1 MMTGDKISAARA
13 LEIGMIYRV
22 VPNDQLATEATK
34 LAQTLAEM
42 PTRGL
47 ALTKR
52 ALNASMGNNLDSQLE
67 LEEELQREAGRTRD
81 FEEGV
86 AAFKEKRPPVFK
98 GE

>member
-1 MMTGDKISAARA
+1 
-13 LEIGMIYRV
+13 
-22 VPNDQLATEATK
+22 
-34 LAQTLAEM
+34 M
-42 PTRGL
+42 PTKGL

-52 ALNASMGNNLDSQLE
+52 ALNGSMGNDLGAQLE
-67 LEEELQREAGRTRD
+67 LEEELQRQAGRTRD